1 MSVLINEFEIVP
13 QPSGEGGGEASEAP
27 AAKGRE
33 EGGNVTAHEVVTL
46 VYKLEKRR
54 ARVWAH

>member
-13 QPSGEGGGEASEAP
+13 QPSGEGGGEAQGAPPSEV
-27 AAKGRE
+27 GE
-33 EGGNVTAHEVVTL
+33 QGSGVTAREVLTL
-46 VYKLEKRR
+46 VHKRERRR